1 MTKYTTTLTWPKA
14 SKQAVYSES
23 IIAQT
28 KAEALLYALRNA
40 RQEGWT
46 GTPIKQEARIAR
58 EVEE

>member
-1 MTKYTTTLTWPKA
+1 MQRYDIQLTWPKA
-14 SKQAVYSES
+14 SRQAAYSEV